1 MMWAARIL
9 LVGIL
14 AVAAISLIATAIVFA
29 APYLAALIVV
39 LAVGAIIYRLLGTD
53 SAPNRP

>member
-53 SAPNRP
+53 STPNRP